1 MFYAIASYVLWG
13 LFPIYFK
20 ALEAEIPPVDIVMH
34 RMLWSFLFLVIVL
47 TVRKQWAWVAP
58 MLRQPRVI
66 GGFMASALLLTA
78 NWTTYIWAVNNNHI
92 VEASLGYFINPMVSV
107 ALGFI
112 FLRERLRPVQ
122 WLAIAMAAA
131 AVVWL
136 TWQTGHPPWIALTL
150 AVTFGSYG
158 LLRKTA
164 SLGALPG
171 LALETALVLPLALA
185 FLVYTTVQ
193 DQNTFVSASTSTKWL
208 LVAAGPITSIPL
220 LLFAAGA
227 RRLPLSLVGVL
238 QYITP
243 SLQLLLGVWLY
254 GEQLDGAT
262 LAGFIVIWCALA
274 LYSVEGLW
282 RTFTIRPAIHPAAG
296 AGERS

>member
-1 MFYAIASYVLWG
+1 MQAGMLYAIASYVLWG

-20 ALEAEIPPVDIVMH
+20 ALEAEVPPVDIVAH
-34 RMLWSFLFLVIVL
+34 RIVWSFLFLLIVL
-47 TVRKQWAWVAP
+47 TVRKQWAWVGP

-66 GGFMASALLLTA
+66 GGFVASALLLTA

-107 ALGFI
+107 ALGLV
-112 FLRERLRPVQ
+112 FLRERPRPLQ
-122 WLAIAMAAA
+122 WLAIAIAAG
-131 AVVWL
+131 AVLWL
-136 TWQTGHPPWIALTL
+136 TWQAGHPPWIALTL
-150 AVTFGSYG
+150 AVTFGGYG

-185 FLVYTTVQ
+185 FLAYTSLQ
-193 DQNTFVSASTSTKWL
+193 DHNTFSSASTSTKWL

-220 LLFAAGA
+220 LMFAAGA
-227 RRLPLSLVGVL
+227 RRIPLSLVGVL

-243 SLQLLLGVWLY
+243 SLQLLFGVWLY
-254 GEQLDGAT
+254 GEELDGNR
-262 LAGFIVIWCALA
+262 LNGFILIWCALA
-274 LYSVEGLW
+274 LYSAEGLW
-282 RTFTIRPAIHPAAG
+282 RTFKIRPG
-296 AGERS
+296 ASA

>member
-13 LFPIYFK
+13 MFPIYFK

-122 WLAIAMAAA
+122 WLSIAMAAA
-131 AVVWL
+131 AVLWL

-185 FLVYTTVQ
+185 YLVYTTVQ
-193 DQNTFVSASTSTKWL
+193 DQNTFVSASASTKWL

-220 LLFAAGA
+220 LMFAAGA

-254 GEQLDGAT
+254 NEQLDGAR
-262 LAGFIVIWCALA
+262 LVGFIVIWCALA
-274 LYSVEGLW
+274 LYSAEGLW
-282 RTFTIRPAIHPAAG
+282 RTFTIRPAPG
-296 AGERS
+296 VGDQS

>member
-1 MFYAIASYVLWG
+1 MQAGMFYAIASYVLWG
-13 LFPIYFK
+13 MFPIYFK

-122 WLAIAMAAA
+122 WLAIALAAA
-131 AVVWL
+131 AVLWL

-220 LLFAAGA
+220 LMFAAGA
-227 RRLPLSLVGVL
+227 RRLPLSLIGVL

-254 GEQLDGAT
+254 NEQLDGAR
-262 LAGFIVIWCALA
+262 LVGFIVIWCALI
-274 LYSVEGLW
+274 LYSAEGLW
-282 RTFTIRPAIHPAAG
+282 RTFTIRPAPG
-296 AGERS
+296 VGDQS

>member
-1 MFYAIASYVLWG
+1 
-13 LFPIYFK
+13 
-20 ALEAEIPPVDIVMH
+20 MH

-112 FLRERLRPVQ
+112 FLRERPRLLQ
-122 WLAIAMAAA
+122 WLAIALAAA
-131 AVVWL
+131 AVLWL
-136 TWQTGHPPWIALTL
+136 TWQAGHPPWIALTL

-171 LALETALVLPLALA
+171 LALETALALPLALA
-185 FLVYTTVQ
+185 YLAYTTVQ
-193 DQNTFVSASTSTKWL
+193 DHNTFASASISTRWL

-220 LLFAAGA
+220 LMFAAGA
-227 RRLPLSLVGVL
+227 RRIPLSLVGVL

-254 GEQLDGAT
+254 NEELDGARLT
-262 LAGFIVIWCALA
+262 GFIVIWVALA

-282 RTFTIRPAIHPAAG
+282 RTFAARPAA
-296 AGERS
+296 ST

>member
-1 MFYAIASYVLWG
+1 MFYAIASYILWG

-34 RMLWSFLFLVIVL
+34 RMLWSFLFLAIVL
-47 TVRKQWAWVAP
+47 TVRKQWAWVGLV
-58 MLRQPRVI
+58 LRQPRVM
-66 GGFMASALLLTA
+66 GGFAASALLLTA

-112 FLRERLRPVQ
+112 FLRERPRLLQ
-122 WLAIAMAAA
+122 WLAIALAAA
-131 AVVWL
+131 AVLWL
-136 TWQTGHPPWIALTL
+136 TWQAGHPPWIALTL

-171 LALETALVLPLALA
+171 LALETALALPLALA
-185 FLVYTTVQ
+185 YLAYTTVQ
-193 DQNTFVSASTSTKWL
+193 DHNTFASASISTRWL

-220 LLFAAGA
+220 LMFAAGA
-227 RRLPLSLVGVL
+227 RRIPLSLVGVL

-254 GEQLDGAT
+254 NEELDGARLT
-262 LAGFIVIWCALA
+262 GFIVIWVALA

-282 RTFTIRPAIHPAAG
+282 RTFAARPAV
-296 AGERS
+296 ST

>member
-1 MFYAIASYVLWG
+1 MQAGMFYAIASYVLWG
-13 LFPIYFK
+13 MFPIYFK

-34 RMLWSFLFLVIVL
+34 RVLWSFLFLVIVL

-122 WLAIAMAAA
+122 WLSIAIAAA
-131 AVVWL
+131 AVLWL

-220 LLFAAGA
+220 LMFAAGA
-227 RRLPLSLVGVL
+227 RRLPLSLIGVL

-254 GEQLDGAT
+254 NEQLDGAR
-262 LAGFIVIWCALA
+262 LVGFIAIWCALI

-282 RTFTIRPAIHPAAG
+282 RTFTIRPTPG
-296 AGERS
+296 VGGQS

>member
-13 LFPIYFK
+13 MFPIYFK

-112 FLRERLRPVQ
+112 FLRERLRPLQ

-131 AVVWL
+131 AVLWL

-185 FLVYTTVQ
+185 YLVYTTVQ

-220 LLFAAGA
+220 LMFAAGA

-254 GEQLDGAT
+254 KEQLDGAR
-262 LAGFIVIWCALA
+262 LLGFIVIWCALA
-274 LYSVEGLW
+274 LYSAEGLW
-282 RTFTIRPAIHPAAG
+282 RTFTIRPEIG
-296 AGERS
+296 AGDQS